1 MPGMSTAYNYRETT
15 QSGEIQNYVRQDLSA
30 QSAAKSADCQTLLS
44 HMRTDRTICF
54 SLHTALEL
62 YAIERPRR
70 CTLPASDFYITT
82 RDHRHR
88 STMNNV
94 LYRTWNQPFAICTLT
109 NGLTCVHPLDTW
121 IQYAQY
127 LDLDELVVLGEAIA
141 RRFRYS
147 VDQFRNRLAAF
158 QRIVGRLRCEKALE
172 LLRTSDS
179 VQETRARL
187 ALLRFGLP
195 SPGMHHVITGANGN
209 VGYTVDMAYPAS
221 KVCIEYDGDHHRRFR
236 SQYVRDQRKRREL
249 RAMGWTVIEVFA
261 DDLWNEPNQRE
272 FAQHVANALHVPFT
286 GRPERP
292 FRALADPTI
301 AVNARQGEHQRRACR
316 QNDARS
322 QPQQPHGVGI
332 TP

>member
-1 MPGMSTAYNYRETT
+1 MPGMSTAHSYRETT

-30 QSAAKSADCQTLLS
+30 QSAAKSAACHTLLS
-44 HMRTDRTICF
+44 RMRTDRAVCF

-82 RDHRHR
+82 RDGKHR
-88 STMNNV
+88 STLHNV
-94 LYRTWNQPFAICTLT
+94 SYRTWNQPFAICTLT

-127 LDLDELVVLGEAIA
+127 LDLDELVILGEAII
-141 RRFRYS
+141 RRFNYS
-147 VDQFRNRLAAF
+147 IDQFRNRLSAF
-158 QRIVGRLRCEKALE
+158 HRIIGRARCEEAVR
-172 LLRTSDS
+172 LLKTSDS

-187 ALLRFGLP
+187 TLLRFGLP
-195 SPGMHHVITGANGN
+195 EPEMHYAITSPNGHTR
-209 VGYTVDMAYPAS
+209 YIVDMAYPAS

-261 DDLWNEPNQRE
+261 NDLWNEPNQRE
-272 FAQHVANALHVPFT
+272 FAQHVANALHVPLT
-286 GRPERP
+286 GRPQRP

-301 AVNARQGEHQRRACR
+301 AVNARKGEHQRRIRR
-316 QNDARS
+316 QNGAHSR
-322 QPQQPHGVGI
+322 P
-332 TP
+332 